1 MSDTE
6 TYIPGVYEEVIGVID
21 VVTLNSSQYCV
32 LLDPIGVDGKPQL
45 GKKKLLKGDISFF

>member
-45 GKKKLLKGDISFF
+45 GKKKLLKGEISFF